1 MDDAAPP
8 QQFDDPFATLPEEL
22 VDACLSQLAL
32 TLDGPADLVHTGRT
46 CSYFRA
52 LISSPAFAA
61 RRGAERGR
69 TDLTTIS
76 QLAIHEG
83 LQNVGSRLV
92 FLGASVNLRPGSS
105 ARLGD
110 FAQLLRR
117 HQNLVVSIEAH
128 TGRNAPA
135 EFAPAFTH
143 VRGRCVSHALMM
155 CGIDQNRI
163 AYRGWG
169 KEIAVAAEW
178 QPGIESARA
187 ELFFREAGS
196 DLEFP
201 PRPSY
206 YAGREPPRLEDRLQ
220 QYGLVDD
227 DEYDDAAATDE
238 SEEESIDDQSAMASE
253 SDQSEEESEGVDAE
267 DEIVIDADDDDDNDD
282 DEPGA
287 AYA

>member
-8 QQFDDPFATLPEEL
+8 LQFNDPFVTLPEEL

-32 TLDGPADLVHTGRT
+32 TLDGPADLVHVGRT
-46 CSYFRA
+46 CRYFSA
-52 LISSPAFAA
+52 LISSAAFAA

-69 TDLTTIS
+69 SDLTTIS

-83 LQNVGSRLV
+83 LQNVGTRLV

-105 ARLGD
+105 ARLDD

-128 TGRNAPA
+128 TGRNAPVD
-135 EFAPAFTH
+135 FAPVFTH
-143 VRGRCVSHALMM
+143 VRGRCVAHALRRQ
-155 CGIDQNRI
+155 GIDRNRI

-196 DLEFP
+196 ELEFP

-206 YAGREPPRLEDRLQ
+206 YAGREPPRLEDRLE
-220 QYGLVDD
+220 QYGLLD
-227 DEYDDAAATDE
+227 DDAAATDE
-238 SEEESIDDQSAMASE
+238 SEEESMDEQSSEASE
-253 SDQSEEESEGVDAE
+253 DDLSDEESEGVHAE
-267 DEIVIDADDDDDNDD
+267 DEIVIDADGDD
-282 DEPGA
+282 DEPG
-287 AYA
+287 YPLPL